1 MKALFQ
7 ELCVEKLGWDDELN
21 EGHKERWDSWVKDL
35 VKTKVITFNRC
46 LYYNIQEN
54 VLASYLHGLGDA
66 SNLAYCAVVYFVYE
80 SGTGTYVK
88 MLTSKTRVAPL
99 KPLTIPRLELMSA
112 RILASLVDKVKKAL
126 EDQVQIAET
135 RYWSDSKTA
144 LCWIENK
151 GERKQFVRHRVNDIL
166 KLTEKKEWGH
176 CPGKDNPAD
185 LGTRGLTASKLEKSD
200 LWWLGPEWL
209 RGPKEGWPERQEIG
223 ETPESTE
230 EQKKAAVSTV
240 KVSETVSIENVIDVH
255 RYSSREKLGFHYLSK
270 VRDHFWNRWRREY
283 LTDLREYD
291 RGKCES
297 QVRTVS
303 IGDVVIVFEENVK
316 RGLWKIGKVEEVIRG
331 RDGVVRGAKVKVMT
345 KGKPVLLNR
354 PVQKLYPLEVR
365 TETLKPP
372 VGAKQDD
379 NKTGGEVN
387 GRETVVGARG
397 TPRRPAALDAGWKC
411 RLMLDSDSS

>member
-1 MKALFQ
+1 M
-7 ELCVEKLGWDDELN
+7 
-21 EGHKERWDSWVKDL
+21 
-35 VKTKVITFNRC
+35 
-46 LYYNIQEN
+46 
-54 VLASYLHGLGDA
+54 
-66 SNLAYCAVVYFVYE
+66 
-80 SGTGTYVK
+80 
-88 MLTSKTRVAPL
+88 
-99 KPLTIPRLELMSA
+99 
-112 RILASLVDKVKKAL
+112 
-126 EDQVQIAET
+126 
-135 RYWSDSKTA
+135 
-144 LCWIENK
+144 
-151 GERKQFVRHRVNDIL
+151 
-166 KLTEKKEWGH
+166 
-176 CPGKDNPAD
+176 
-185 LGTRGLTASKLEKSD
+185 EKSD

-209 RGPKEGWPERQEIG
+209 RGPKEGWPERQEIE

-255 RYSSREKLGFHYLSK
+255 RYSSREKL
-270 VRDHFWNRWRREY
+270 VRMTAWIQRFAQNCKAKIRKTDRMTGGLTVEEIVSAEKLWIQTVQAGLKERTSFSQLVSQLGLVESEGVLYCKWRREY
-283 LTDLREYD
+283 LTDLREYH

-365 TETLKPP
+365 TETLKSP
-372 VGAKQDD
+372 VGAEQDD

-387 GRETVVGARG
+387 GRETVVGVRG
-397 TPRRPAALDAGWKC
+397 TPRRPVALDAGWKC